1 MTEFFL
7 VREIGLFPTNVVEKS
22 RAQLSSVSF
31 FSKNSASCE
40 ITWKNVGE
48 TDRPQLTMWYGPC
61 PLDTG

>member
-48 TDRPQLTMWYGPC
+48 TDRPQLTM
-61 PLDTG
+61 